1 MTSPLAKDRLGLR
14 RPTIPVAY
22 TRLLLQA
29 LPARRRS
36 GRRAPP
42 ALRDA
47 VLAEPDARVAP
58 SQWGGS
64 CSMRSRSAAIRAS
77 SRVRA
82 AAEADRARFSRLC
95 DADRAGH
102 PGSARR
108 HAALLPDA
116 QSPISPDLCRRRT
129 RRDARTAR
137 RTGQPVLQHHVMF
150 EFVLTEP
157 RRTFRNGPDASR
169 RRSSCNSRGRSR
181 LISRAIAINCH
192 RSNSAAPPAR
202 CGSRATCSTG
212 RCRSPTKSRTG
223 RRSCRWSANT
233 RRCVRR
239 KAISS
244 NACARWHAGR
254 RLPGTG
260 DARRRAAR
268 VDPHAAARGRRFELS
283 AIARRSAV
291 SRREAVAHRVGSRP
305 EDDRRTAAIHRPG
318 ELHARV
324 PALGRANAE
333 CVS

>member
-1 MTSPLAKDRLGLR
+1 MRYWPNRTRASRRNGAARAQCDRD
-14 RPTIPVAY
+14 
-22 TRLLLQA
+22 
-29 LPARRRS
+29 RRRS
-36 GRRAPP
+36 GHRA
-42 ALRDA
+42 AF
-47 VLAEPDARVAP
+47 
-58 SQWGGS
+58 
-64 CSMRSRSAAIRAS
+64 
-77 SRVRA
+77 RA

-129 RRDARTAR
+129 RRDASNCTAYR
-137 RTGQPVLQHHVMF
+137 PARAA
-150 EFVLTEP
+150 
-157 RRTFRNGPDASR
+157 ASR
-169 RRSSCNSRGRSR
+169 DVRIRVDRAAQNISQWAGRESPPIKLQFAWPEPPYFAR
-181 LISRAIAINCH
+181 YRDQLPPVEF
-192 RSNSAAPPAR
+192 AAPPTR

-223 RRSCRWSANT
+223 RRSCRWART

-244 NACARWHAGR
+244 NACARSWHAGPAITR
-254 RLPGTG
+254 
-260 DARRRAAR
+260 DRRRSPTRCSCRPAR
-268 VDPHAAARGRRFELS
+268 CGAGLRRRFELS